1 MKLLDWDRDERPR
14 EKLLRLGPSALG
26 NAELLAI
33 FISSGTPGTNAVEA
47 AQALLSSAGGRL
59 TELCKRTPKELMKAR
74 SVGPARAVTI
84 AAALE
89 LGRRYFSEVS
99 AGPPVVTGPEDVVR
113 LMLPLLKGL
122 DHEECWVLYLNRSNH
137 VTGRERLTSGT
148 ADATLID
155 PKLVL
160 RGAIG
165 RQAKAVILVH
175 NHPSGS
181 PMPGEADIWE
191 TQRLRQALKALDVK
205 LFDHVIL
212 SDCAWYSFQDERCRP
227 ADRL

>member
-1 MKLLDWDRDERPR
+1 MKLLDWNRDERPR
-14 EKLLRLGPSALG
+14 EKLLRLGPGALS
-26 NAELLAI
+26 NTELLAI

-59 TELCKRTPKELMKAR
+59 TELCRRSPKELMKAR
-74 SVGPARAVTI
+74 SVGPARAVLI

-89 LGRRYFSEVS
+89 LGRRYFSEAS

-113 LMLPLLKGL
+113 LMLPMLKGL
-122 DHEECWVLYLNRSNH
+122 DHEECWVLYLNRSSH

-148 ADATLID
+148 ADATAID
-155 PKLVL
+155 PKFVL
-160 RGAIG
+160 RGVIG
-165 RQAKAVILVH
+165 HQAKAVILVH

-181 PMPGEADIWE
+181 PQPGEADIRE

-212 SDCAWYSFQDERCRP
+212 SDGAWFSFQDERCRTM
-227 ADRL
+227 DRL

>member
-191 TQRLRQALKALDVK
+191 MQRLRQALKALDVK

>member
-1 MKLLDWDRDERPR
+1 MKLLDWNRDERPR
-14 EKLLRLGPSALG
+14 EKLLSQGPGALG

-47 AQALLSSAGGRL
+47 AQALLSSAGGKL

-74 SVGPARAVTI
+74 SVGPARAVAI

-89 LGRRYFSEVS
+89 LGRRYFSEATS
-99 AGPPVVTGPEDVVR
+99 GPPVVTGPEDVVR

-148 ADATLID
+148 ADTTLID
-155 PKLVL
+155 PKFVL
-160 RGAIG
+160 RGVIG
-165 RQAKAVILVH
+165 HQAKAVILVH

-191 TQRLRQALKALDVK
+191 TQRLRQALKAFDVK
-205 LFDHVIL
+205 LFDHVII
-212 SDCAWYSFQDERCRP
+212 SDGSWYSFQDERCRSS
-227 ADRL
+227 DRL